1 MILDTC
7 ALLWLASGDSQLS
20 QHARELIGQSR
31 QVSVSAITAFELAQK
46 YRKKKLSLPTPP
58 AEWFHAIIK
67 HHDLTVLDLSAS
79 ICFLAT
85 ELPPI
90 HNDPFDRLIIATA
103 RSHQMTVISSDSIFN
118 EYDLT
123 VIS

>member
-7 ALLWLASGDSQLS
+7 ALLWLASGDRQLS
-20 QHARELIGQSR
+20 EHARELISQSR
-31 QVSVSAITAFELAQK
+31 EVAVSSITAFELGQK
-46 YRKKKLSLPTPP
+46 YRKGKLSLPTPP
-58 AEWFHAIIK
+58 AEWFKAIIQ
-67 HHDLTVLDLSAS
+67 HHGLTVFDLSAP
-79 ICFLAT
+79 ICFSAS

-103 RSHQMTVISSDSIFN
+103 RTHQMPVITADSIFN
-118 EYDLT
+118 QYDLT